1 MKPEWNTP
9 PNGDFASY
17 VERLSAQSGLPRPQH
32 LEGAHGLDVGM
43 TPQSELRAAGSTGGA
58 AATVAQRP
66 ISSNGNVSPGAST
79 SQPGAVVGKVVS
91 AIGFFALLLMWRA
104 GVPIALLL
112 VLFAGGIWI
121 AFKVRRLRLPEG
133 AAQWQKMLM
142 NAAQTQRQ
150 EPRQV
155 KQPGRSE

>member
-9 PNGDFASY
+9 PDGDFASY

-43 TPQSELRAAGSTGGA
+43 TPQSESHSAGSTGSA
-58 AATVAQRP
+58 AAAAAQRR
-66 ISSNGNVSPGAST
+66 ISSNGDVSPGAST
-79 SQPGAVVGKVVS
+79 SQPGAAVGKVAS

-112 VLFAGGIWI
+112 VLLAGGIWI
-121 AFKVRRLRLPEG
+121 AVKERRLRLPQG

-142 NAAQTQRQ
+142 NAAPTQRQ

-155 KQPGRSE
+155 EQPGRSK